1 MNAHWDVVVVGA
13 GAAGLMAAAVAG
25 QRGKRVRVLEH
36 SQTIGAKILISGGGR
51 CNFTNADVRPDR
63 FLSASPA
70 FARSA
75 LSRYTAADFTA
86 LVSRHGIAHYEKTL
100 GQQFC
105 EGAGAAKKIVA
116 MLLAEASAAGAE
128 VHTGVSVT
136 ALHPGPPARLD
147 TTAGA
152 MTADLV
158 IIATGGLSIPKLG
171 ATDFAFRL
179 ADQLDVPVVPLRP
192 ALVPLTFA
200 GDDLAFMAP
209 LAGVAMPV
217 EARAGAARFR
227 EAALFTHRGLSG
239 PAILQI
245 SSYWQPGQEIS
256 LDLAPGED
264 LSAWLIARKA
274 SRPKAGLDTVLA
286 ERWPARL
293 AQALALANA
302 PAQIMAEQ
310 KDKTLR
316 DLGQLL
322 SRWTLRP
329 AGDEGYAKAEVT
341 AGGIA
346 TTALD
351 QKTMRLKALPQ
362 IAFVGECVD
371 ITGWLGGYNF
381 QWAWSS
387 GWAAGMGS

>member
-1 MNAHWDVVVVGA
+1 MAERYDVVVVGA

-25 QRGKRVRVLEH
+25 QRGRRVRVLEH

-51 CNFTNADVRPDR
+51 CNFTNSDVRPDR

-86 LVSRHGIAHYEKTL
+86 LVARHGIAYYEKTL
-100 GQQFC
+100 GQLFC

-116 MLLAEASAAGAE
+116 MLLAEASAAGAQ
-128 VHTGVSVT
+128 VQTGVSVHS
-136 ALHPGPPARLD
+136 LEPGPPVRLG
-147 TTAGA
+147 TSAGDL
-152 MTADLV
+152 TADLV

-179 ADQLDVPVVPLRP
+179 AEQLDIPLVPLRP

-200 GDDLAFMAP
+200 GRDLDFMAP

-217 EARAGAARFR
+217 EARAGSARFR

-245 SSYWQPGQEIS
+245 SSYWQPGQDIT
-256 LDLAPGED
+256 LDLAPQED
-264 LSAWLIARKA
+264 LGAWLIARKA
-274 SRPKAGLDTVLA
+274 DRPKAGLDTVLA

-293 AQALALANA
+293 AQSLATVHA
-302 PAQIMAEQ
+302 PPQIMADQ

-316 DLGQLL
+316 DLGRHL
-322 SRWTLRP
+322 SNWTLTP
-329 AGDEGYAKAEVT
+329 QGDEGYAKAEVT
-341 AGGIA
+341 AGGIS

-362 IAFVGECVD
+362 IAFIGECVD

-387 GWAAGMGS
+387 GWAAGMGA